1 MRCLGR
7 TEADRQITKRAVVD
21 AEDQGT
27 IETTRRGGLEKFV
40 QKKILTGPTLL
51 EMPPEQ
57 NQQQ

>member
-51 EMPPEQ
+51 EMPDLA
-57 NQQQ
+57 